1 MFRSR
6 LGGVVNRDGVR
17 DGDPTLPPPSA
28 SSVRPSSVSAPAK
41 LPALT
46 GVLMTDDRGTLVV
59 RRVRVRV
66 TGGPDRGREAL
77 LEAGTLLVGTHADND
92 LVLRDPTVSKYHLEL
107 ALVAGGVRSRDLG
120 SESGTLV
127 SGAKVTNVV
136 VAAGT
141 ELTIG
146 RTTLQL
152 LGSDVAVPALVSERT
167 SFGPAVGKS
176 SAMRELFGMLERLA
190 PTDSPLLLEGEA
202 GSGRTLLAKAIHVS
216 SRFAA
221 SPITLVDFSLAP
233 IERPSLL
240 QIAQRPDT
248 FTLLIERIDE
258 APSSVIPELLSIY
271 ERREEGVL
279 DARII
284 ATAAPGLRAQ
294 PSDNKLRRD
303 LLAHACAVRVYV
315 PPLRARLEDVPLLVR
330 QFIREIAQ
338 VDPSFEDGDFARA
351 MTRDYPGNVKE
362 LRKIVA
368 KALQAEPVARA
379 MLPSAGLARA
389 KAALLLPLNA
399 RPKPPDA
406 GTARQR
412 VLDAFTLD
420 WMQRLVDVTG
430 DVALAAREA
439 GLGKKEFVAELDRL
453 KEAIEKKPETRST
466 LPPPPEAES
475 PSRPK
480 SKRPSAQP
488 EPKKK
493 SAKGGKSDRSS

>member
-1 MFRSR
+1 M
-6 LGGVVNRDGVR
+6 NRETGR
-17 DGDPTLPPPSA
+17 DGDSIIPASPTTA
-28 SSVRPSSVSAPAK
+28 SVRPPSVSAPAK

-46 GVLMTDDRGTLVV
+46 GVLMTDERGTLVV

-107 ALVAGGVRSRDLG
+107 ALVAGGVRVRDLG
-120 SESGTLV
+120 SETGTLV
-127 SGAKVTNVV
+127 GSGKVVNAVV
-136 VAAGT
+136 PAGT
-141 ELTIG
+141 EIAIG

-152 LGSDVAVPALVSERT
+152 LGADVSVPALVSERT
-167 SFGPAVGKS
+167 TFGPAVGR
-176 SAMRELFGMLERLA
+176 SAVIRELFGLLERLA
-190 PTDSPLLLEGEA
+190 PTDAPLLLEGEP
-202 GSGRTLLAKAIHVS
+202 GCGKTLLAKAIHVS

-221 SPITLVDFSLAP
+221 SPVTVVDFGLSAVD
-233 IERPSLL
+233 RPSLL
-240 QIAQRPDT
+240 QLAQRADT

-258 APSSVIPELLSIY
+258 APSASIPELLSLY

-284 ATAAPGLRAQ
+284 ATAAPGLRVQ
-294 PSDNKLRRD
+294 PSDNKFRRD
-303 LLAHACAVRVYV
+303 LLAHACAVRVAV
-315 PPLRARLEDVPLLVR
+315 PPLRQRLEDVPLLVKN
-330 QFIREIAQ
+330 FIREIAQ
-338 VDPSFEDGDFARA
+338 VDPSFEDGDFATA
-351 MTRDYPGNVKE
+351 IARDYPGNVKE

-368 KALQAEPVARA
+368 KALQAEPVART

-412 VLDAFTLD
+412 VLDAFSLD
-420 WMQRLVDVTG
+420 WMQRLIDRTG
-430 DVALAAREA
+430 DVALAAKEA
-439 GLGKKEFVAELDRL
+439 GLGKKEFMAEFDRL
-453 KEAIEKKPETRST
+453 KTAIEKKPDPPASST
-466 LPPPPEAES
+466 PSSAPPSSAAKSSKPKASKSSPPA
-475 PSRPK
+475 
-480 SKRPSAQP
+480 A

-493 SAKGGKSDRSS
+493 GTKAAR